1 MKNLKDV
8 PQDALFV
15 MADVVGSYPSIP
27 HEAGLKALKEA
38 LNKRENSNIATND
51 RIKIAKFVFKNSK
64 YLEQPLVPN
73 LHLHTLPFLWM
84 TLKVNF
90 LKLNH
95 YNL

>member
-8 PQDALFV
+8 PQDALLV

-51 RIKIAKFVFKNSK
+51 LKKNSK

-73 LHLHTLPFLWM
+73 LHLHMLPFLWM
-84 TLKVNF
+84 T
-90 LKLNH
+90 
-95 YNL
+95 

>member
-8 PQDALFV
+8 PQDALLV

-51 RIKIAKFVFKNSK
+51 LKKNSK
-64 YLEQPLVPN
+64 SLEQPLVPN

-84 TLKVNF
+84 T
-90 LKLNH
+90 
-95 YNL
+95 

>member
-8 PQDALFV
+8 PQDALLV

-51 RIKIAKFVFKNSK
+51 LKKNSK

-84 TLKVNF
+84 T
-90 LKLNH
+90 
-95 YNL
+95 

>member
-38 LNKRENSNIATND
+38 LNKRENSNI
-51 RIKIAKFVFKNSK
+51 KIAKFVFKNSK